1 MGSSRLL
8 PHKGYGGL
16 SMHWLL
22 LRHLARH
29 GLLDKNP
36 MNRARFGALRLFSV
50 VNCVDQCAFR
60 ERAEWARVSE
70 AALCSVD
77 ELRCFL
83 SGGSRWVRALP
94 GQKGGLSNV
103 SPSPNHAGFGEVRIF
118 CLFCNADQSAFRES
132 SRGAGDCAAALCSV
146 DELRCF
152 LSGGSRWVRALPG
165 QKGGLSNVSPTPRT
179 SPALRRG
186 YPRGCSGTC

>member
-1 MGSSRLL
+1 MGSGRRARRRIPRRPGSAWFHLLPRILLTTVGRHRLERPKSSVGSADSQLLPVGTADCRLLPVGSADGHWLPPRPHESVGHKSEPPDSSWMGSSRLL

-16 SMHWLL
+16 SLHWLL

-36 MNRARFGALRLFSV
+36 MNRARCGVLRLFSV

-94 GQKGGLSNV
+94 G
-103 SPSPNHAGFGEVRIF
+103 
-118 CLFCNADQSAFRES
+118 
-132 SRGAGDCAAALCSV
+132 
-146 DELRCF
+146 
-152 LSGGSRWVRALPG
+152 
-165 QKGGLSNVSPTPRT
+165 
-179 SPALRRG
+179 
-186 YPRGCSGTC
+186 